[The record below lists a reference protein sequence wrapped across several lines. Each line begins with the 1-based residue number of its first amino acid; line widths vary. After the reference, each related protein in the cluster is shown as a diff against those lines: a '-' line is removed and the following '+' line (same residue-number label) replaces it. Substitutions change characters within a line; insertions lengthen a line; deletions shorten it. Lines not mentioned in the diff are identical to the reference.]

1 MFELYDYS
9 LSDLLLFS
17 PETYLRLLGRY
28 NVDMWPL
35 QIVFAI
41 LGLSLIGLV
50 RSSNINSDRI
60 VAGLLAVIWLW
71 VAYAFHIER
80 YATIQIAAN
89 YFAAMFIIQAILL
102 FLIGVVGA
110 RIQFSLGGGLINRIG
125 LGLVILGVLFYP
137 LVEWGT
143 GRPWDQV
150 EMFALMPD
158 PTVVATLGFLLLIV
172 QRPHWLLLVIPILW
186 TVISGALSWEMGTY
200 VSLLAPAV
208 ALLSVV
214 LSLIQSIRSIR
225 QINDC

>member
-28 NVDMWPL
+28 NSDMWPL

-41 LGLSLIGLV
+41 LGMSLIGLV

-60 VAGLLAVIWLW
+60 VAGLLAAIWLW

-89 YFAAMFIIQAILL
+89 FFAAMFIIQAILL
-102 FLIGVVGA
+102 FLIGVIGA
-110 RIQFSLGGGLINRIG
+110 RIQFSLSEGLINRIG
-125 LGLVILGVLFYP
+125 LGLVILGIFFYP
-137 LVEWGT
+137 LIGWGV
-143 GRPWDQV
+143 GREWDQV

-158 PTVVATLGFLLLIV
+158 PTVVATFGFLLLTV
-172 QRPHWLLLVIPILW
+172 RRPHWLLLVIPILW
-186 TVISGALSWEMGTY
+186 TVIGGALSWEMGAY